1 MFRRYPGSAPVPLSN
16 GAAARNR
23 RRRRVVSVLL
33 LSDSLAILGAGMMA
47 TWARFGSI
55 FAPVQFE
62 NTSLT
67 IEFWQVAALIVPLW
81 IGFLA
86 LGHLYDVDTLTWG
99 LSPAGK
105 VIRGL
110 SLGVVAVIL
119 IAYLLKMPGLSR
131 GWTLLGW
138 ALAIV
143 FVLVGRALIGLLATI
158 ARSRGRLQQ
167 PTIIVGTNSEA
178 SEIVRMLRA
187 DPSASLKPV
196 GCVASSYAEKL
207 ELNFCGG
214 DLPVLGTARD
224 ITRVVRETAAETVVI
239 ASSAFDHDVLARMVA
254 ELRATDIDVHISAGL
269 FEVLTSRVLVSEI
282 SGVPLITVR
291 GISLSNTSLFI
302 KRVFDLVVAS
312 LMVLLGLPVWVLLT
326 VAVMVSN
333 GGPILYA
340 QERVGRHGHRFSM
353 YKFQS
358 MYSGSDDRLAE
369 LGAINEATGPLF
381 KMKDDPRV
389 TPLGRWLRKFS
400 LDEIPQLI
408 NVFNGSMSLVG
419 PRPPLPAEVSRYT
432 PHDWRR
438 LEVVPGMT
446 GLWQVSGRSTLTFE
460 EMVRLDVYYI
470 ENWSVA
476 LDTSLLFRTIPAVLV
491 ARGAY

>member
-1 MFRRYPGSAPVPLSN
+1 MFRRYPGSAPVPLSD

-23 RRRRVVSVLL
+23 RRRRVVTVLL
-33 LSDSLAILGAGMMA
+33 LSDSLAILTAGMVA
-47 TWARFGSI
+47 TWVRFGSI

-62 NTSLT
+62 NASLT
-67 IEFWQVAALIVPLW
+67 VEFWQVSALIVPLW

-110 SLGVVAVIL
+110 SLGIIGMIL
-119 IAYLLKMPGLSR
+119 ITYLLKTPGLSR
-131 GWTLLGW
+131 GWTLLAW
-138 ALAIV
+138 VLAIV
-143 FVLVGRALIGLLATI
+143 FVLTGRAIIGLLATI
-158 ARSRGRLQQ
+158 ARSRGRLRQ
-167 PTIIVGTNSEA
+167 PTIIVGANAEA

-187 DPSASLKPV
+187 DPSAGLKPV
-196 GCVASSYAEKL
+196 GCVASSYAERL
-207 ELNFCGG
+207 ELDFCSG
-214 DLPVLGTARD
+214 DLPVLGSARD
-224 ITRVVRETAAETVVI
+224 IARVVRETSAEAVVI
-239 ASSAFDHDVLARMVA
+239 ASSAFDHDILARMVA

-269 FEVLTSRVLVSEI
+269 FEVLTSRVVVSEV

-291 GISLSNTSLFI
+291 GISLSRVSLFI

-312 LMVLLGLPVWVLLT
+312 LIVLLGLPVWLLLT
-326 VAVMVSN
+326 LAVMLSN
-333 GGPILYA
+333 RGSILYT
-340 QERVGRHGHRFSM
+340 QERVGRGGHRFAM

-358 MYSGSDDRLAE
+358 MYSDADARLDG
-369 LGAINEATGPLF
+369 LSTVNEATGPLF

-389 TPLGRWLRKFS
+389 TPLGKWLRKYS

-408 NVFNGSMSLVG
+408 NVFDGSMSLVG
-419 PRPPLPAEVSRYT
+419 PRPPLPAEVTRYS

-446 GLWQVSGRSTLTFE
+446 GLWQVSGRSTLTFD

-476 LDTSLLFRTIPAVLV
+476 LDLSLLFRTIPAVLV
-491 ARGAY
+491 AHGAY